1 MTHLE
6 HDILWS
12 FARTELDEMQSKA
25 ARVHLEECA
34 ECRVALEDIQVA
46 QSVLSALPDVPPM
59 PEPMA
64 RRVGASLAEA
74 ADAQVAKTFTSWWQS
89 LFTPRFVF
97 AAALGLVLVTAGA
110 WLLAQLPSGPVTE
123 QPQQPTQLATPT
135 PAPAPAPAALPA
147 PQPEQLAKTPSP
159 VTPVKKLSVTV
170 ASAKKSTATK
180 SQVLA
185 EGSTVSTQS
194 GGSVWMKLPDG
205 TRAGLTATSEVK
217 LATLEEKQL
226 TLDLEKGSLAMV
238 VPHREDRVLTVRAG
252 DLEVKDLGTRFL
264 VSREQGRTLVAVEE
278 GKVQVTTPTGTR
290 EVTAN
295 HAVTWSNGQ
304 LTEAAWENTGP
315 AAPQQTAAQPT
326 PEGQPNSVAR
336 LSDEE
341 SEDDSAPPPEE
352 LVPEPVLDEQ
362 APPPQAPDRTPIA
375 VDEDWAN
382 APQKSP
388 PPAVPTPP
396 RRMATTN
403 TERGFSL
410 KNIERKLRE
419 AGTVITSPS
428 GREAAARNVQLTADA
443 GDCHH
448 ALRLADRWLSDPVT
462 GALNEPQMRRNVQ
475 LQQVRCLNH
484 LGRTQD
490 AETILK
496 MIQIQTAH

>member
-12 FARTELDEMQSKA
+12 LARTELDEMQSKA
-25 ARVHLEECA
+25 ARVHLDECA
-34 ECRVALEDIQVA
+34 ECRVALEDIQIA
-46 QSVLSALPDVPPM
+46 QSVLMALPAVPAM

-74 ADAQVAKTFTSWWQS
+74 ADAQVAKRFTSWWQS

-110 WLLAQLPSGPVTE
+110 YLLAEVTE
-123 QPQQPTQLATPT
+123 QPQTPT
-135 PAPAPAPAALPA
+135 PIALPTPTPVPAPAPIPA
-147 PQPEQLAKTPSP
+147 PQPGQLAKTPA
-159 VTPVKKLSVTV
+159 KKLSVTI
-170 ASAKKSTATK
+170 ASAKKSTASK
-180 SQVLA
+180 SQILA
-185 EGSTVSTQS
+185 EGSTISTHT

-226 TLDLEKGSLAMV
+226 TLDLNKGSLAMV

-278 GKVQVTTPTGTR
+278 GKVEVSTPTGKR

-304 LTEAAWENTGP
+304 LNELAWENTAP
-315 AAPQQTAAQPT
+315 AAQQTALAPA
-326 PEGQPNSVAR
+326 PVAEGQPNSVAR
-336 LSDEE
+336 LTEE
-341 SEDDSAPPPEE
+341 EDDSAPPPEE
-352 LVPEPVLDEQ
+352 LVPEPLPSEEQ
-362 APPPQAPDRTPIA
+362 VAPQAPDRTPIDA
-375 VDEDWAN
+375 DENWAGL
-382 APQKSP
+382 PQKAQ
-388 PPAVPTPP
+388 PPAPNTAPK
-396 RRMATTN
+396 RMGTTN

-419 AGTVITSPS
+419 ASTVITSPT
-428 GREAAARNVQLTADA
+428 GREAAAKNVQLTADA

-448 ALRLADRWLSDPVT
+448 ALRLADRWLSDPIT
-462 GALNEPQMRRNVQ
+462 GAPNEAQMRRNVQ

-490 AETILK
+490 AESILK
-496 MIQIQTAH
+496 MIQIQTAQ

>member
-12 FARTELDEMQSKA
+12 LSRTELDEMQTKA

-34 ECRVALEDIQVA
+34 ECRVALEDIQIA
-46 QSVLSALPDVPPM
+46 QSVLSALPDVPAM
-59 PEPMA
+59 PEQMA
-64 RRVGASLAEA
+64 RRVGAQLAEA
-74 ADAQVAKTFTSWWQS
+74 ADAQVAKRFTSWWQS

-110 WLLAQLPSGPVTE
+110 YLLAEVTE
-123 QPQQPTQLATPT
+123 QPQTPTQIALPSPT
-135 PAPAPAPAALPA
+135 VPAPNPIPA
-147 PQPEQLAKTPSP
+147 PQPQQLAKTPA
-159 VTPVKKLSVTV
+159 KKLSVTV
-170 ASAKKSTATK
+170 ASAKKSTASK

-185 EGSTVSTQS
+185 EGSTVSTHS

-226 TLDLEKGSLAMV
+226 TLDLNKGSLAMV

-264 VSREQGRTLVAVEE
+264 VSRDQGRTLVAVEE
-278 GKVQVTTPTGTR
+278 GKVEVTTPAGKR

-304 LTEAAWENTGP
+304 LNELAWETTAP
-315 AAPQQTAAQPT
+315 SAPQTALT
-326 PEGQPNSVAR
+326 PEPVAEGQPNSIAR
-336 LSDEE
+336 LTDEP
-341 SEDDSAPPPEE
+341 EDDSGPPPEE
-352 LVPEPVLDEQ
+352 LVLEPLPDEQ
-362 APPPQAPDRTPIA
+362 QAAPQAPDRTPIDA
-375 VDEDWAN
+375 DENWAGL
-382 APQKSP
+382 PQKDQ
-388 PPAVPTPP
+388 PPAPNLAP
-396 RRMATTN
+396 RRMGTTN
-403 TERGFSL
+403 TEKGFSL

-419 AGTVITSPS
+419 VGTVITSPS

-448 ALRLADRWLSDPVT
+448 ALRLADRWLSDPIT
-462 GALNEPQMRRNVQ
+462 GAPNEPAMRRNVQ